1 MQISVL
7 RCIKQQINLIADIQT
22 NVLSLELLSLQ
33 EEGHPASREHAFAL
47 TLSLS
52 LHLSSVYLQMPLSLL
67 NTAHRKVM
75 AGHFTGHTQLHA
87 SYFCSVLCC
96 TERRGGFQ
104 HNVAGLKVKLRITCC
119 WKQIWTMAC
128 GRHISHA
135 HVIVTHTCTLY
146 SGSVCDVSPWGQ

>member
-1 MQISVL
+1 
-7 RCIKQQINLIADIQT
+7 
-22 NVLSLELLSLQ
+22 
-33 EEGHPASREHAFAL
+33 
-47 TLSLS
+47 
-52 LHLSSVYLQMPLSLL
+52 MPLSLL

-146 SGSVCDVSPWGQ
+146 SGSVCDVSPWGQWGRGWQSGSSEMTAHITLHERNFVKVETLNAATSLLLVDVEKRIVCIDA